1 MAETGHRIRMVDV
14 FADWTRR
21 LKASDETALDDVMHQ
36 MHPVLLRYTT
46 QLVNDRD
53 AAYDILQEAFITLW
67 KTRDKLD
74 AEKSLKALL
83 YRIVYTR
90 SLNYRRMKKREQD
103 AHSAMAELIDTQP
116 AFPSQELDA
125 RQLGELM
132 HRWIAELPP
141 RRQEAFRL
149 SRFEGL
155 SHQEI
160 ASIMNLSVQ
169 TVTKHIML
177 ALQFLREQL
186 KTYQTTG

>member
-1 MAETGHRIRMVDV
+1 MVDV

-21 LKASDETALDDVMHQ
+21 LKASDEKALDEVMLQ
-36 MHPVLLRYTT
+36 MHPVLLRYAI
-46 QLVNDRD
+46 QMVNDQH
-53 AAYDILQEAFITLW
+53 AAYDILQEAFIALW
-67 KTRDKLD
+67 KARATLD
-74 AEKSLKALL
+74 ADKSLKALL

-90 SLNYRRMKKREQD
+90 SLNYRRMKQREKD
-103 AHSAMAELIDTQP
+103 AHSAMAELIDTAP
-116 AFPSQELDA
+116 AFPTEEMDA

-132 HRWIAELPP
+132 HRWIAKLPP

-160 ASIMNLSVQ
+160 ASVMNLSVQ

-186 KTYQTTG
+186 NTYQATG

>member
-1 MAETGHRIRMVDV
+1 MVEV

-21 LKASDETALDDVMHQ
+21 LRASDEKALDEVMHQ
-36 MHPVLLRYTT
+36 MHPVLLRYAI
-46 QLVNDRD
+46 QMVHDSD
-53 AAYDILQEAFITLW
+53 AAYDILQEAFIALW
-67 KTRDKLD
+67 KARNTLD

-90 SLNYRRMKKREQD
+90 SLNYKRMKQREKD
-103 AHSAMAELIDTQP
+103 AHSAMADMLDTEPVSPTQD
-116 AFPSQELDA
+116 LDA
-125 RQLGELM
+125 TQLGELM

-160 ASIMNLSVQ
+160 ATVMNLSAQ

-186 KTYQTTG
+186 NTYQATG

>member
-1 MAETGHRIRMVDV
+1 MVDV
-14 FADWTRR
+14 IADWTQR
-21 LKASDETALDDVMHQ
+21 LRASDEKALDEIMHQ
-36 MHPVLLRYTT
+36 MHPVLLRYAI
-46 QLVNDRD
+46 QMVNDRD

-67 KTRDKLD
+67 KTRDRLD

-90 SLNYRRMKKREQD
+90 SLNYRRMKQREKD
-103 AHSAMAELIDTQP
+103 AHSAMAELIETEP
-116 AFPSQELDA
+116 ASPIQEMDA

-132 HRWIAELPP
+132 HRWIAALPP

-160 ASIMNLSVQ
+160 ASVMNLSVQ

-177 ALQFLREQL
+177 ALQFLRDQL
-186 KTYQTTG
+186 NTYQAAG